1 VKRLIK
7 KVIVQDVPFVD
18 YFEYL
23 LKYKTSLTKLIEY
36 SLIYFVSIH
45 GFGYGWIILVFLLL
59 ALQDF
64 QRSDETAEEI
74 TQKNTAET
82 GSTIRNDEIPDASLQ
97 LNSYN
102 QRRSA
107 NEIPA
112 YVLYPD
118 MERVDWINQILNQLW
133 PNINSYSTYFVIKYI
148 EPHIQRILKNLYLK
162 KGFKL
167 KVQKI
172 NLGSSPIQVLGVKCY
187 RDNQS
192 NQEQIILDCDL
203 SYKGNGKAD
212 FTLQGMKGELKSIA
226 LRGNLRLV
234 FRNLVNA
241 FPFVSTVELYFVKM
255 PDINYK
261 FNGSGSI
268 GNLPGIFD
276 FIDHIVHSEIE
287 SYFVWPNSLKLSLP
301 ICDNN
306 DG

>member
-1 VKRLIK
+1 MVVSDPSRPKPNSMYVNITT
-7 KVIVQDVPFVD
+7 VQFH
-18 YFEYL
+18 
-23 LKYKTSLTKLIEY
+23 SLF
-36 SLIYFVSIH
+36 S
-45 GFGYGWIILVFLLL
+45 
-59 ALQDF
+59 
-64 QRSDETAEEI
+64 EI
-74 TQKNTAET
+74 TQKTTAET
-82 GSTIRNDEIPDASLQ
+82 GSIIRNDEVPDELLQ

-192 NQEQIILDCDL
+192 NQDQIILDCDL
-203 SYKGNGKAD
+203 SYKGKNEYLFSTNLYLYNEIFPRKVV
-212 FTLQGMKGELKSIA
+212 
-226 LRGNLRLV
+226 LRGGEKKR
-234 FRNLVNA
+234 
-241 FPFVSTVELYFVKM
+241 
-255 PDINYK
+255 
-261 FNGSGSI
+261 
-268 GNLPGIFD
+268 
-276 FIDHIVHSEIE
+276 
-287 SYFVWPNSLKLSLP
+287 
-301 ICDNN
+301 
-306 DG
+306 

>member
-1 VKRLIK
+1 MFTLLVTT
-7 KVIVQDVPFVD
+7 VQFH
-18 YFEYL
+18 
-23 LKYKTSLTKLIEY
+23 SLF
-36 SLIYFVSIH
+36 S
-45 GFGYGWIILVFLLL
+45 
-59 ALQDF
+59 
-64 QRSDETAEEI
+64 EI
-74 TQKNTAET
+74 TQKTTAET
-82 GSTIRNDEIPDASLQ
+82 GSIIRNDEVPDELLQ

-203 SYKGNGKAD
+203 SYKGKNKYL
-212 FTLQGMKGELKSIA
+212 FSTYTYTMKFFPEKFFYVVVKKNDNST
-226 LRGNLRLV
+226 
-234 FRNLVNA
+234 FR
-241 FPFVSTVELYFVKM
+241 VK
-255 PDINYK
+255 I
-261 FNGSGSI
+261 S
-268 GNLPGIFD
+268 
-276 FIDHIVHSEIE
+276 V
-287 SYFVWPNSLKLSLP
+287 
-301 ICDNN
+301 
-306 DG
+306 